1 MSNTVIVSRK
11 INTCWVL
18 ILMISQSPSL
28 SRADDLQSTARP
40 LGVYA
45 KVDVEDAK
53 SGFTN
58 SASPSI
64 AELHGLVR
72 TLYADLLAN
81 PAISGITVG
90 QHWDHIELYD
100 PTNSPDGSDGYDWSY
115 LDDAFAEANAANKS
129 VQLIIT
135 PGVDSPQWLLTN
147 IPSCDCLFSNS
158 GVTAT
163 NCGTVT
169 FTNFP
174 EMQHSD
180 GYVLPLPWNPVYK
193 AAWQDFLIH

>member
-1 MSNTVIVSRK
+1 VIVSRN
-11 INTCWVL
+11 INACWVL

-28 SRADDLQSTARP
+28 SRADGLQSTARP

-45 KVDVEDAK
+45 KVDVEDAI

-58 SASPSI
+58 SASPST

-100 PTNSPDGSDGYDWSY
+100 PTNSPDGSAGYDWSY

-135 PGVDSPQWLLTN
+135 PGVDSPPWLLTN
-147 IPSCDCLFSNS
+147 IPSCDGLLRIQESLQQIAGQSLLRTSQKCNIPTGTSCRCL
-158 GVTAT
+158 
-163 NCGTVT
+163 GT
-169 FTNFP
+169 P
-174 EMQHSD
+174 SIKPR
-180 GYVLPLPWNPVYK
+180 GR
-193 AAWQDFLIH
+193 IS